1 MSQVDL
7 NKQQG
12 GNTDQN
18 AAADLQQQAGTYQ
31 DPLANAQNQGG
42 TYQDPLQKAGKEPEK
57 KKMGGSD
64 WVATILAVVLV
75 RLVGVVGALI
85 CFGGYWAVR
94 AIVKS
99 KMAVGAKV
107 ILSILV
113 GLAFVILF
121 IVFIIFSA
129 YLSASIN

>member
-1 MSQVDL
+1 MSEVDL
-7 NKQQG
+7 NKQQE
-12 GNTDQN
+12 GNTEQG
-18 AAADLQQQAGTYQ
+18 AAANFGQETGTYQ
-31 DPLANAQNQGG
+31 DPLANAQQQGA
-42 TYQDPLQKAGKEPEK
+42 YQDPLQNAGKEPEK

-107 ILSILV
+107 VLGILV
-113 GLAFVILF
+113 GLAFVLLM